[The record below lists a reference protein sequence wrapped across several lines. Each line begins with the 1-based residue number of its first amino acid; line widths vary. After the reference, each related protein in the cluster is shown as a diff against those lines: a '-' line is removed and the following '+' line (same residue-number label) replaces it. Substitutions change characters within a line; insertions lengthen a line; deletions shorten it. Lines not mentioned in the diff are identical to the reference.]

1 MSLLPRGIYP
11 ASVTPFL
18 ESGEVD
24 FASVARLMAYF
35 EAAGCSGVVVGG
47 TNGEG
52 PSLSAVER
60 RDLCRE
66 AVHLAGRLL
75 VIQGIATASL
85 PEAIWLC
92 EQAGKAGASAALV
105 MPPAYFRT
113 VSDAA
118 ILAWFH
124 ALLNAAP
131 IPIICYNFP
140 KMTGITLSQAMI
152 EQLAQHDRFGGVKDS
167 SGDVANLTAYRSAT
181 HQQHALLVGNET
193 LLLQALEAGWTGSI
207 SGAANVVPQW
217 LSRIVLEWDDAAQR
231 ESARAKFALIL
242 PILEAVRSQG
252 QPAMNKCV
260 LHEWGL
266 IARATPR
273 LPLTEPPEQDAREIL
288 SQIEATLGLRTGE
301 LGLVNR
307 H

>member
-1 MSLLPRGIYP
+1 MNLLPRGIYP

-35 EAAGCSGVVVGG
+35 DAAGCAGVVVGG

-66 AVHLAGRLL
+66 AARLAGRLL

-92 EQAGKAGASAALV
+92 EQAGKAGACAALV

-113 VSDAA
+113 ASDAA
-118 ILAWFH
+118 IVAWFH
-124 ALLNAAP
+124 ALLDAAP

-140 KMTGITLSQAMI
+140 KMTGITLSQAMV

-167 SGDVANLTAYRSAT
+167 SGDAANLTAYRSAT
-181 HQQHALLVGNET
+181 HPRHALLVGNET
-193 LLLQALEAGWTGSI
+193 LLLDALESGWTGSI

-217 LSRIVLEWDDAAQR
+217 LSRIVLEWDDPGML
-231 ESARAKFALIL
+231 ESARTKFALLL

-260 LHEWGL
+260 LHDWGL
-266 IARATPR
+266 IALATPR
-273 LPLTEPPEQDAREIL
+273 LPLTEPTEPEARAIL
-288 SQIEATLGLRTGE
+288 SQIESTLGLRAGE
-301 LGLVNR
+301 LGLVNK